1 MYSVKRICYQLIVP
15 IVLILVSLMIVWK
28 WPEIQAQFK
37 STKELKAFL
46 VLLPV
51 LPYAIFFIGALMGW
65 RYNNMGLVMGSCVL
79 GLSYFISLRF
89 SPGLWSNT
97 FY

>member
-1 MYSVKRICYQLIVP
+1 MYSVKRICYQLIIP

-46 VLLPV
+46 ILLPV
-51 LPYAIFFIGALMGW
+51 LVE
-65 RYNNMGLVMGSCVL
+65 RH
-79 GLSYFISLRF
+79 RHHQQEH
-89 SPGLWSNT
+89 
-97 FY
+97 